1 MGNESTLSLYFA
13 SSRQTEL
20 TRSEFTQRH
29 HPTPLL
35 SVRGKTNGAYQGA
48 GTFQWS
54 TGVRGVCSLA
64 LKTILASLPEA
75 ASIQPYILGEKETL
89 AASLDYAIS
98 KQPDWI
104 VEMFGRDKVGQAF
117 AKRLFYR
124 TNAERKRAGPVVV
137 AFNEHILSPENISI
151 ILDGKMIRDC
161 RTLALLASHV
171 EHQGKDVKSL
181 KKSRNQYRTVTPR
194 LTAVGS

>member
-1 MGNESTLSLYFA
+1 MSNESILSLYF
-13 SSRQTEL
+13 SSSQQTEL
-20 TRSEFTQRH
+20 TRCEFTQRH

-54 TGVRGVCSLA
+54 TGVRGVCFLA
-64 LKTILASLPEA
+64 LKTILSSLPEG

-89 AASLDYAIS
+89 AASLDSAIS

-104 VEMFGRDKVGQAF
+104 VEMFGRDKGGHAF
-117 AKRLFYR
+117 AKRLFNR

-151 ILDGKMIRDC
+151 VLDGKMVRDC

-171 EHQGKDVKSL
+171 EQQGKDGTHIRKS
-181 KKSRNQYRTVTPR
+181 SNGDYTVTTR
-194 LTAVGS
+194 LSVVGS

>member
-1 MGNESTLSLYFA
+1 MSNESTLSLYFS

-20 TRSEFTQRH
+20 TRCEFTQRH
-29 HPTPLL
+29 YPSPLL

-54 TGVRGVCSLA
+54 TGVRGVCYLA
-64 LKTILASLPEA
+64 LRTILSSLPEG
-75 ASIQPYILGEKETL
+75 ASIQPYIMGEKETL

-104 VEMFGRDKVGQAF
+104 VEMFGRDKVGNAF
-117 AKRLFYR
+117 AKRLFNR

-137 AFNEHILSPENISI
+137 AFNEHILSPANISI
-151 ILDGKMIRDC
+151 ALDGKLIRDC
-161 RTLALLASHV
+161 ETLALIANHV
-171 EHQGKDVKSL
+171 ERQGKDVQNI
-181 KKSRNQYRTVTPR
+181 KKSINQHYAVTPR
-194 LTAVGS
+194 LSVVAS